1 VNIYAQ
7 ELRMARAAMIAWTL
21 GLVLITLLFV
31 SIYPV
36 FSHDIDTTRN
46 LLAGFP
52 PQLRSMLGLSL
63 ETMDSF
69 LGFYAYTFTYVGL
82 IGAVQAM
89 SLGLTMLSREQRSKT
104 VEFLLTRPV
113 SRSRIFASKLMAS
126 LTVLT
131 ITNLVLSSTTV
142 LFAFMV
148 GAGGNFSYNVFAL
161 LGLTFFVVQLVF
173 FAIGVILSQ
182 LIRRIRPLV
191 SMSLGSVFAF
201 FALNLLQGLT
211 ADKILRYTT
220 PFRYFDHLE
229 IVSTKSIDMKYM
241 WLSAVLIIV
250 FLVVSY
256 GIYLKK
262 DIRSAA

>member
-104 VEFLLTRPV
+104 VDFLLTRPV

-148 GAGGNFSYNVFAL
+148 GAVNDA
-161 LGLTFFVVQLVF
+161 
-173 FAIGVILSQ
+173 
-182 LIRRIRPLV
+182 
-191 SMSLGSVFAF
+191 MSLLANIRLRLTGRVSRKSTVFD
-201 FALNLLQGLT
+201 LCSRLS
-211 ADKILRYTT
+211 
-220 PFRYFDHLE
+220 
-229 IVSTKSIDMKYM
+229 IVSPK
-241 WLSAVLIIV
+241 LIAWTAPISPTYV
-250 FLVVSY
+250 NV
-256 GIYLKK
+256 
-262 DIRSAA
+262 